1 MAITEQEEIEIEK
14 NIWDLI
20 HLLYT
25 DEQNV
30 KNNENENFIDTNLEN
45 VEGVNEVVLVENF
58 ERKSPLIRRIR
69 IIIQWLEKIASESNN
84 MKLIR
89 EKMSAFPERCFNWE
103 HTLHQLGKKS
113 TVQMSGRDYVTELVI

>member
-14 NIWDLI
+14 NIWNLI

-30 KNNENENFIDTNLEN
+30 RNNEDENFMDKNVEN
-45 VEGVNEVVLVENF
+45 AEGVNEVLLVENL
-58 ERKSPLIRRIR
+58 ERKNPLIRRIR

-84 MKLIR
+84 MKVIR
-89 EKMSAFPERCFNWE
+89 EKMSAFPEKCFNWE
-103 HTLHQLGKKS
+103 HTLHQISKKS
-113 TVQMSGRDYVTELVI
+113 TIQMSGRDYVTELVF

>member
-30 KNNENENFIDTNLEN
+30 KNNENENFIYML
-45 VEGVNEVVLVENF
+45 
-58 ERKSPLIRRIR
+58 PIYIY
-69 IIIQWLEKIASESNN
+69 EK
-84 MKLIR
+84 K
-89 EKMSAFPERCFNWE
+89 
-103 HTLHQLGKKS
+103 
-113 TVQMSGRDYVTELVI
+113 

>member
-30 KNNENENFIDTNLEN
+30 KNNENENFIDTHLEN
-45 VEGVNEVVLVENF
+45 VESVNEVVLVDNF

-89 EKMSAFPERCFNWE
+89 EKMSAFPERCCKWE